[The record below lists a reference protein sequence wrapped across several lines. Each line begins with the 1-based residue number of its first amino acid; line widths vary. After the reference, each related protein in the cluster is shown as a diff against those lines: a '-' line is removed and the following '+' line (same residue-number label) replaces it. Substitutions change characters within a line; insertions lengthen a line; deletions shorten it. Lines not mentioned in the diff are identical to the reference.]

1 MPKPWRKNSGICP
14 TCGRR
19 GYRPDIPE
27 VLLGT
32 AIRRAREEI
41 GWSQEQLGTLLTPA
55 LCRTRVVA
63 LETGNR
69 RIDLMELRDIA
80 HVLGKDMTYFLTAL
94 GDQP

>member
-32 AIRRAREEI
+32 AIRRAREEM

-63 LETGNR
+63 PETGNR

-80 HVLGKDMTYFLTAL
+80 RVLGKDAAYFLAVMEPT
-94 GDQP
+94 P